1 MVPVAGGW
9 WCGYSELGEVVAMYS
24 VLKMRLVH
32 TRVVTAYV
40 TMVTPPNP
48 ARVPVGGCPAL
59 LGLASQAFSQLD

>member
-1 MVPVAGGW
+1 
-9 WCGYSELGEVVAMYS
+9 MYS